1 MGNLMFRD
9 SLFQNLF
16 DFRRDFDQMF
26 NRFLT
31 AWPGGNQESRHER
44 GGTASFV
51 PPIDAY
57 VDKDGRRF
65 ICHIALPGVDPKD
78 VNIQVQGNLLAIRGE
93 RNLTK
98 ETKNADLVHSELIY
112 GAFERSLTLPEG
124 VDTEKLTAEYRNG
137 VLELTAP
144 ISASAM
150 PRRIEVRSAPMAR
163 QIGAGSSGS

>member
-31 AWPGGNQESRHER
+31 AWPGNQELKHER
-44 GGTASFV
+44 SGLTSFV

-57 VDKDGRRF
+57 VDKDGKKF
-65 ICHIALPGVDPKD
+65 ICQIALPGVDPKD
-78 VNIQVQGNLLAIRGE
+78 VNIQVQGNFLSIRGE
-93 RNLTK
+93 RNVTK
-98 ETKNADLVHSELIY
+98 ETKNADLVHSELIH
-112 GAFERSLTLPEG
+112 GAFERSLSLPDG
-124 VDTEKLTAEYRNG
+124 VDTEKLTAEFRNG

-163 QIGAGSSGS
+163 QIGAGGAS

>member
-9 SLFQNLF
+9 TLFQNLF

-31 AWPGGNQESRHER
+31 AWPGNQEFKHER
-44 GGTASFV
+44 GGLASFV

-57 VDKDGRRF
+57 VDKDGRKF
-65 ICHIALPGVDPKD
+65 LCHVALPGVDPKD
-78 VNIQVQGNLLAIRGE
+78 VNIQVQGNLLLIRGE
-93 RNLTK
+93 RNVTK
-98 ETKNADLVHSELIY
+98 ETKNADLVHSELIH
-112 GAFERSLTLPEG
+112 GSFERSLTLPEG

-137 VLELTAP
+137 VLELSAP

-150 PRRIEVRSAPMAR
+150 PRRIEVKGAPAVR
-163 QIGAGSSGS
+163 QVAAGSS